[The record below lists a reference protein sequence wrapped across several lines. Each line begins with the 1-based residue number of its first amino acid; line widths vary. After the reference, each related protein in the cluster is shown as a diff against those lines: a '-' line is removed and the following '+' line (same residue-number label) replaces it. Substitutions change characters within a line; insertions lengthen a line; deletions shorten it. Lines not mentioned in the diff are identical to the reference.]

1 MKYIKTKS
9 GETLVEAIVSLAIL
23 MITTAVASST
33 VIYAMQSVAL
43 SRDYLIAQN
52 LADEAIEIV
61 KNIRNTN
68 AMKNSTNIDQCWIVI
83 NPNIDCSVASNK
95 LESGSWYI
103 PNLDAVNNNWTLME
117 GTIKPESQIYKSPDN
132 TYPFYSHET
141 TIDGAPTTPTNY
153 YRQIKVLKMDPA
165 TGNPT
170 SVLVEVSVKFYTG
183 AKENELKGV
192 TLITNHE

>member
-1 MKYIKTKS
+1 MKYIKIKS

-23 MITTAVASST
+23 IITTAVASST

-61 KNIRNTN
+61 KNVRNTN

-83 NPNIDCSVASNK
+83 DPNIDCSVAGNK
-95 LESGSWYI
+95 LKSGSWYI
-103 PNLDAVNNNWTLME
+103 PKLNAGNNNWTLVK
-117 GTIKPESQIYKSPDN
+117 GNTKPKSQIYKSPDN
-132 TYPFYSHET
+132 TYPFYSHESIIGT
-141 TIDGAPTTPTNY
+141 SSTTPTNY
-153 YRQIKVLKMDPA
+153 YRQIKVLEMTPD
-165 TGNPT
+165 TDPT
-170 SVLVEVSVKFYTG
+170 SVLVEVVVKFYTG